1 MDSQTQMKQ
10 AVADAAIREVK
21 SDMILGLGSGSTAA
35 LMIKSLADEMRSGKL
50 QNIRG
55 VATSFQSE
63 VLALELDIPLID
75 LASVSQ
81 IDLAIDGADEVDPGF
96 QLIKGGGACHVR
108 EKLVASKAN
117 QLLIVVDET
126 KLVQNLNQS
135 FPLPVEVLPN
145 AWKQV
150 QEVIS
155 EMNGSSSLRMAIKK
169 AGPVVTDQGNLIL
182 DVLFNDGI
190 KNPKDIE
197 MKINNITGVLENGL
211 FVDLTD
217 KVLVGKIENNTPV
230 VYSPTRT
237 SYSSNLICTELA
249 WLCKPSLLARLII
262 SRLLTFKLSS
272 LNSIIEVFFIKVST
286 PKEPLNLEFPD
297 VGKV

>member
-10 AVADAAIREVK
+10 IVADAAIKEVK
-21 SDMILGLGSGSTAA
+21 SGMILGLGSGSTAA
-35 LMIKSLADEMRSGKL
+35 LMIKSLADNIRSGKL

-63 VLALELDIPLID
+63 VLALQLDIPLID

-117 QLLIVVDET
+117 KLLIVVDET

-150 QEVIS
+150 QELIS
-155 EMNGSSSLRMAIKK
+155 QMNGTSTLRMATKK
-169 AGPVVTDQGNLIL
+169 AGPIVTDQGNLIL
-182 DVLFNDGI
+182 DVLFDDGI
-190 KNPKDIE
+190 KNPKEIE
-197 MKINNITGVLENGL
+197 MNINNIPGVLENGL

-217 KVLVGKIENNTPV
+217 KVLVGKIENNIPV
-230 VYSPTRT
+230 VFSP
-237 SYSSNLICTELA
+237 S
-249 WLCKPSLLARLII
+249 
-262 SRLLTFKLSS
+262 
-272 LNSIIEVFFIKVST
+272 KV
-286 PKEPLNLEFPD
+286 
-297 VGKV
+297 G

>member
-1 MDSQTQMKQ
+1 MKRI
-10 AVADAAIREVK
+10 VADAAIGEVK
-21 SDMILGLGSGSTAA
+21 SGMILGLGSGSTAA
-35 LMIKSLADEMRSGKL
+35 LMIKRLADEIHSGKL
-50 QNIRG
+50 HNIKG

-63 VLALELDIPLID
+63 VLALELNIPLID

-145 AWKQV
+145 SWKQV
-150 QEVIS
+150 KEVIS
-155 EMNGSSSLRMAIKK
+155 EMNGTSTLRMATKK

-182 DVLFNDGI
+182 DVMFKGGI
-190 KNPKDIE
+190 NNPKDIE
-197 MKINNITGVLENGL
+197 MSINNIPGVLENGL
-211 FVDLTD
+211 FVNLTD
-217 KVLVGKIENNTPV
+217 KVLVGKIENKIPF
-230 VYSPTRT
+230 VYSP
-237 SYSSNLICTELA
+237 S
-249 WLCKPSLLARLII
+249 
-262 SRLLTFKLSS
+262 
-272 LNSIIEVFFIKVST
+272 
-286 PKEPLNLEFPD
+286 KES
-297 VGKV
+297 

>member
-1 MDSQTQMKQ
+1 MKQ
-10 AVADAAIREVK
+10 IVADAAIKKVK
-21 SDMILGLGSGSTAA
+21 SNMIIGLGSGSTAA
-35 LMIKSLADEMRSGKL
+35 LMIKSLADEIRSGRL
-50 QNIRG
+50 QNIKG

-81 IDLAIDGADEVDPGF
+81 IDLAIDGADEVDPRF

-117 QLLIVVDET
+117 KLLIVVDET
-126 KLVQNLNQS
+126 KMVQNLNQS

-150 QEVIS
+150 KEVIS
-155 EMNGSSSLRMAIKK
+155 EINGSSTLRMATKK

-182 DVLFNDGI
+182 DVLFKNGI
-190 KNPKDIE
+190 KNPKEIE
-197 MKINNITGVLENGL
+197 LSINNIPGVLENGL

-217 KVLVGKIENNTPV
+217 EVLVGKIENNIPI
-230 VYSPTRT
+230 VYSP
-237 SYSSNLICTELA
+237 S
-249 WLCKPSLLARLII
+249 
-262 SRLLTFKLSS
+262 
-272 LNSIIEVFFIKVST
+272 KVC
-286 PKEPLNLEFPD
+286 
-297 VGKV
+297 

>member
-1 MDSQTQMKQ
+1 MKQ
-10 AVADAAIREVK
+10 VVADAAIKDVK
-21 SDMILGLGSGSTAA
+21 NDMILGLGSGSTAA
-35 LMIKSLADEMRSGKL
+35 LMIKSLADEIRLGKL
-50 QNIRG
+50 QNIRA
-55 VATSFQSE
+55 VATSFQAE
-63 VLALELDIPLID
+63 VLALQLNIPLID

-117 QLLIVVDET
+117 KLLIVVDET

-155 EMNGSSSLRMAIKK
+155 EMKGSSTLRMANKK

-182 DVLFNDGI
+182 DVFFNSGI
-190 KNPKDIE
+190 KDPKDIE
-197 MKINNITGVLENGL
+197 LRLNNIPGVLENGL

-217 KVLVGKIENNTPV
+217 KVLVGRIENNIPL
-230 VYSPTRT
+230 VYSP
-237 SYSSNLICTELA
+237 S
-249 WLCKPSLLARLII
+249 KI
-262 SRLLTFKLSS
+262 S
-272 LNSIIEVFFIKVST
+272 
-286 PKEPLNLEFPD
+286 
-297 VGKV
+297 

>member
-1 MDSQTQMKQ
+1 MKQ
-10 AVADAAIREVK
+10 IVADAAIKEVK
-21 SDMILGLGSGSTAA
+21 SDMIIGLGSGYTAA
-35 LMIKSLADEMRSGKL
+35 LMIKSLADEIRSGKL
-50 QNIRG
+50 KNIRG

-117 QLLIVVDET
+117 RLLIVVDET
-126 KLVQNLNQS
+126 KIVQNLNRS

-150 QEVIS
+150 QEVLS
-155 EMNGSSSLRMAIKK
+155 KMKGDSTLRMANKK
-169 AGPVVTDQGNLIL
+169 ADQGNLIL
-182 DVLFNDGI
+182 DVFFNEGI
-190 KNPKDIE
+190 KKPKEIE
-197 MKINNITGVLENGL
+197 MSINNIPGVLENGL

-217 KVLVGKIENNTPV
+217 KVLVGKIENNIPV
-230 VYSPTRT
+230 AYSP
-237 SYSSNLICTELA
+237 S
-249 WLCKPSLLARLII
+249 
-262 SRLLTFKLSS
+262 
-272 LNSIIEVFFIKVST
+272 KV
-286 PKEPLNLEFPD
+286 
-297 VGKV
+297 G

>member
-1 MDSQTQMKQ
+1 MDSQTQMKKI
-10 AVADAAIREVK
+10 VADAAIKEVE

-35 LMIKSLADEMRSGKL
+35 LMIKSLADEIRSGKL

-81 IDLAIDGADEVDPGF
+81 IDLAIDGADEVDPRF

-117 QLLIVVDET
+117 RLLIVVDET

-150 QEVIS
+150 EEVIS
-155 EMNGSSSLRMAIKK
+155 EMKGSSSLRMATKK
-169 AGPVVTDQGNLIL
+169 AGPIVTDQGNLIL
-182 DVLFNDGI
+182 DVFFDGGI

-197 MKINNITGVLENGL
+197 LSLNNIPGVLENGL

-217 KVLVGKIENNTPV
+217 KVLVGKIENNIPV
-230 VYSPTRT
+230 VYSP
-237 SYSSNLICTELA
+237 S
-249 WLCKPSLLARLII
+249 K
-262 SRLLTFKLSS
+262 F
-272 LNSIIEVFFIKVST
+272 
-286 PKEPLNLEFPD
+286 
-297 VGKV
+297 G

>member
-1 MDSQTQMKQ
+1 MKKI
-10 AVADAAIREVK
+10 VADAAIKEVK
-21 SDMILGLGSGSTAA
+21 NDMILGLGSGSTAA
-35 LMIKSLADEMRSGKL
+35 LMIKSLGNEIRSGKL
-50 QNIRG
+50 KNIRG

-63 VLALELDIPLID
+63 VLAFELDIPLID

-81 IDLAIDGADEVDPGF
+81 IDLAIDGADEVDPRF

-117 QLLIVVDET
+117 KLLIVVDET

-150 QEVIS
+150 KDVIS
-155 EMNGSSSLRMAIKK
+155 EMNGRSTLRMATKK
-169 AGPVVTDQGNLIL
+169 AGPIVTDQGNLIL

-190 KNPKDIE
+190 ENPKDIE
-197 MKINNITGVLENGL
+197 MVINNIPGVLENGL

-217 KVLVGKIENNTPV
+217 KVLVGKIENSIPV
-230 VYSPTRT
+230 VYSP
-237 SYSSNLICTELA
+237 S
-249 WLCKPSLLARLII
+249 
-262 SRLLTFKLSS
+262 
-272 LNSIIEVFFIKVST
+272 KV
-286 PKEPLNLEFPD
+286 
-297 VGKV
+297 V

>member
-10 AVADAAIREVK
+10 IVADAAINEIK
-21 SDMILGLGSGSTAA
+21 SDMVIGLGSGSTAA
-35 LMIKSLADEMRSGKL
+35 LMIKSLANEIRSGKL
-50 QNIRG
+50 KNIKG

-117 QLLIVVDET
+117 HLLIVVDET

-155 EMNGSSSLRMAIKK
+155 KMNGNSKLRMATKK
-169 AGPVVTDQGNLIL
+169 AGPVVTDQGNLVL

-190 KNPKDIE
+190 KNPRDIE
-197 MKINNITGVLENGL
+197 ISINNIPGVLENGL

-217 KVLVGKIENNTPV
+217 KVLVGKIENSIPV
-230 VYSPTRT
+230 VYSP
-237 SYSSNLICTELA
+237 S
-249 WLCKPSLLARLII
+249 
-262 SRLLTFKLSS
+262 
-272 LNSIIEVFFIKVST
+272 KV
-286 PKEPLNLEFPD
+286 
-297 VGKV
+297 G

>member
-1 MDSQTQMKQ
+1 MKQ
-10 AVADAAIREVK
+10 IVADAAINEVK

-35 LMIKSLADEMRSGKL
+35 LMIKSLAEEIRSGKL
-50 QNIRG
+50 KNIRG

-63 VLALELDIPLID
+63 VLALELDIQLID

-81 IDLAIDGADEVDPGF
+81 IDLAIDGADEVDPRY

-126 KLVQNLNQS
+126 KLVKNLNQT

-150 QEVIS
+150 KDVITD
-155 EMNGSSSLRMAIKK
+155 MQGSTTLRMAKKK

-182 DVLFNDGI
+182 DVFFKNGI
-190 KNPKDIE
+190 KNPKEIE
-197 MKINNITGVLENGL
+197 ISINNIPGVLENGL
-211 FVDLTD
+211 FVDLAH
-217 KVLVGKIENNTPV
+217 KVLVGKIENDIPI
-230 VYSPTRT
+230 VYSPT
-237 SYSSNLICTELA
+237 
-249 WLCKPSLLARLII
+249 
-262 SRLLTFKLSS
+262 
-272 LNSIIEVFFIKVST
+272 KV
-286 PKEPLNLEFPD
+286 N
-297 VGKV
+297 

>member
-1 MDSQTQMKQ
+1 MKQ
-10 AVADAAIREVK
+10 IVADAAIKEVK

-35 LMIKSLADEMRSGKL
+35 LMIKSLAKEIRSGSLKNL
-50 QNIRG
+50 KG

-63 VLALELDIPLID
+63 VLALELDIPIID

-117 QLLIVVDET
+117 KLLIVVDET
-126 KLVQNLNQS
+126 KLVKNLNLS

-145 AWKQV
+145 AWKHV

-155 EMNGSSSLRMAIKK
+155 GINGSSTLRMATKK

-182 DVLFNDGI
+182 DVFFKGGI
-190 KNPKDIE
+190 KNPKDIA
-197 MKINNITGVLENGL
+197 MAINNNPGVLENGL
-211 FVDLTD
+211 FIDLTD
-217 KVLVGKIENNTPV
+217 KVLVGKIEENVPV
-230 VYSPTRT
+230 VFSP
-237 SYSSNLICTELA
+237 S
-249 WLCKPSLLARLII
+249 
-262 SRLLTFKLSS
+262 
-272 LNSIIEVFFIKVST
+272 KVS
-286 PKEPLNLEFPD
+286 
-297 VGKV
+297 